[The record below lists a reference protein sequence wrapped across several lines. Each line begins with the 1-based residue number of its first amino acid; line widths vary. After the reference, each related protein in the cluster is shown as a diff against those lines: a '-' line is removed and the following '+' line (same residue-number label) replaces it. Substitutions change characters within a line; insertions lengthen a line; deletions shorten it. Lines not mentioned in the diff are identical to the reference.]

1 MTTRQDLVAGTGTG
15 IVLAAEADQQAR
27 RRRPVLLYLAVAW
40 LAIVILGA
48 VLANVLPIQNPL
60 AIHPAVSYE
69 GPSAAHWFGTDQLGR
84 DLFARTVYGARISLL
99 VGITA
104 TALAA
109 VVGAALGLVGGYLQ
123 GITDTA
129 VMGLMDVLLA
139 FPGIVIALAL
149 TSFLGPSARNVI
161 LAIAVL
167 SVPVFARLTRS
178 VALSLSQREFVQ
190 IARTLGTPTWRI
202 MVFELG
208 PNVATTVL
216 AFVPVVVAVAILV
229 EGTLSFLGIG
239 VPPPT
244 PTWGTMIAQGES
256 VFATQSYMSLLPAA
270 VMFLTILSLNSVGRF
285 LGRRADRGR
294 AV

>member
-1 MTTRQDLVAGTGTG
+1 MTAGQDLATGTG
-15 IVLAAEADQQAR
+15 AGIVVAAETSEPGR
-27 RRRPVLLYLAVAW
+27 RRRPALLYLAVAW
-40 LAIVILGA
+40 LAVVILA
-48 VLANVLPIQNPL
+48 AALASVLPIQNPL

-84 DLFARTVYGARISLL
+84 DLFARAIYGARISLI

-109 VVGAALGLVGGYLQ
+109 LVGAAFGVIGGYLQ
-123 GITDTA
+123 GITDTTI
-129 VMGLMDVLLA
+129 MGLMDVLLA

-149 TSFLGPSARNVI
+149 TSFLGPSVRNVI

-178 VALSLSQREFVQ
+178 VALSVAQREFVQ
-190 IARTLGTPTWRI
+190 IARTLGTPNWRI

-208 PNVATTVL
+208 PNVAGTVL
-216 AFVPVVVAVAILV
+216 AFIPVVVAVAIVV

-244 PTWGTMIAQGES
+244 PTWGTMIAQGQS
-256 VFATQSYMSLLPAA
+256 VFATEPYMSLFPAG
-270 VMFLTILSLNSVGRF
+270 VMFLTILSLNAVGRF
-285 LGRRADRGR
+285 LNRRADRGR
-294 AV
+294 VV